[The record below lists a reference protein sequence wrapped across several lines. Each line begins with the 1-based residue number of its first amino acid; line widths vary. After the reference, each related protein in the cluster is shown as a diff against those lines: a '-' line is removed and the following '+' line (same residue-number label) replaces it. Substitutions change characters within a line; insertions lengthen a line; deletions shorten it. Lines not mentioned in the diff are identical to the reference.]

1 MKPVIAI
8 YGGAFSPPT
17 VAHVEVAKRIADL
30 PSISDVW
37 VVPAY
42 RHRFKDGAATYHD
55 RVDLCKHAFDG
66 FNIKISVR
74 QIDYAVVNRGGDGS
88 TRSVMEYLQ
97 SEYTDYEFRMVI
109 GQDNAESID
118 TWKDPEWLMT
128 NVNFIILPRGG
139 CDPVTGWYTNPPH
152 LLLNDFPAMTMASSS
167 VRLAIHNGEWEKVQA
182 SVPPKVFDAIKRTG
196 ASSLTKLPLKLEA
209 SS

>member
-37 VVPAY
+37 VVPSY
-42 RHRFKDGAATYHD
+42 THRFKGGSDNYHD
-55 RVDLCKHAFDG
+55 RLELCRLAFDR

-74 QIDYAVVNRGGDGS
+74 QIDYAVANRGGDGS

-97 SEYTDYEFRMVI
+97 TEYKDYDFRMVI
-109 GQDNAESID
+109 GQDNAESMD

-128 NVNFIILPRGG
+128 NVKFIILPRGG
-139 CDPVTGWYTNPPH
+139 CDPVSGWYTDPPH
-152 LLLNDFPAMTMASSS
+152 LLLNDFTGMTMSSSS
-167 VRLAIHNGEWEKVQA
+167 VRLAIQNDDWDTVNS
-182 SVPPKVFDAIKRTG
+182 SVPPKVYDEIKRTG
-196 ASSLTKLPLKLEA
+196 AYGKH
-209 SS
+209 